1 MTSMSGRV
9 LSLAVHV
16 LLPLAAFG
24 GYLLLPRLWPQSREL
39 FLTRRGSELYNP
51 AEWGTV
57 LFFLIGSIVMLRL
70 ATRGRRWL
78 PAPCTA
84 FYIMFGIAG
93 LLVVGEELSWGQHI
107 FNFKAPAYFVERNE
121 QRELNLHNFADSSP
135 ATFLR
140 RVAIYSLPCILV
152 LAPLGH
158 MAFDRKAYTPGHWPF
173 YVLPKLEAI
182 VATLLA
188 AAALIIGRAGWL
200 EIIKRAE
207 LAELFWGMA
216 ICFWAVALQRRLG
229 PHLRQL
235 SIGHSGNASVPAGSA
250 AQS

>member
-1 MTSMSGRV
+1 MTSRSGRV

-140 RVAIYSLPCILV
+140 
-152 LAPLGH
+152 
-158 MAFDRKAYTPGHWPF
+158 
-173 YVLPKLEAI
+173 PKLEAI